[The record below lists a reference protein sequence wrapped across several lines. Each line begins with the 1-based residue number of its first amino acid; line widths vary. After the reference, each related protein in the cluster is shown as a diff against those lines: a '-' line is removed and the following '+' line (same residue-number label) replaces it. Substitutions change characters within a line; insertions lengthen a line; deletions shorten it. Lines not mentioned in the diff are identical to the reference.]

1 MWWIGCFGTNITLHA
16 KPPFIKPNTHNI
28 KKFVIYVVTNR
39 ILPWFWF
46 IAVTWCI
53 YSQLLA
59 QRTSTCCVSSQLSI
73 AKPLYPPQLVCV
85 AARVTCVY
93 FWSIRMYLDKKG
105 GNLAHCGI
113 AGATNRVTI
122 RTWSEIFRTP
132 AKRIPLLLIFFPTY
146 HTINKPPIVAKADCW
161 VLLYKILPIVSP
173 HFKSLLVVALPTMIW
188 KEATLLVD
196 LVKNNWTI
204 RLWSNEGIDR
214 TVYLEEDQQ

>member
-1 MWWIGCFGTNITLHA
+1 MWWIGCFGTKITLHA

-28 KKFVIYVVTNR
+28 KKFAIYVVTNR

-59 QRTSTCCVSSQLSI
+59 QRTSTCCVSFSAFYSET
-73 AKPLYPPQLVCV
+73 LVPST
-85 AARVTCVY
+85 TCVCGCQSNLCY
-93 FWSIRMYLDKKG
+93 FWSIRMDLDKKG

-196 LVKNNWTI
+196 LVKNNLTI
-204 RLWSNEGIDR
+204 RLWSNEGVDR
-214 TVYLEEDQQ
+214 TVYLEEAQQ